1 MSTISNLSTKSS
13 YSSFSPEMQAAISSI
28 TGINFKDDVDMP
40 PDILE
45 LCNEDE
51 MQKFINSHPGC
62 ENDEELESLA
72 EKFGPPPK
80 TDPKLFGDVDMVGI
94 PDQFRPGNW
103 REIMLDLVNNIEGIK
118 PETRIGVEN
127 LMDKHKTPLLSIQR
141 MGNLFFCE
149 GKPAVVDVELTNYE
163 LIFLKPFMSMG
174 PSINIMDNKL
184 AELVGRNKIMQI
196 ESPYNMP
203 VLLTH
208 HNSPNKYIDSSKKKY
223 RLVVDNRV
231 INSLMKNK
239 NLHSY
244 LVTGF
249 DPILIAIGNEAE
261 FRTTIDI
268 TRAYRNIVA

>member
-1 MSTISNLSTKSS
+1 MLVYEGQINELIARHSKESESLPCKASNLSDMSTISNLSTKSS
-13 YSSFSPEMQAAISSI
+13 YSRFSPEMQAAISSI

-127 LMDKHKTPLLSIQR
+127 LMDKHKNTTS
-141 MGNLFFCE
+141 FYSTD
-149 GKPAVVDVELTNYE
+149 GKPV
-163 LIFLKPFMSMG
+163 FLRRK
-174 PSINIMDNKL
+174 
-184 AELVGRNKIMQI
+184 
-196 ESPYNMP
+196 
-203 VLLTH
+203 T
-208 HNSPNKYIDSSKKKY
+208 
-223 RLVVDNRV
+223 
-231 INSLMKNK
+231 
-239 NLHSY
+239 
-244 LVTGF
+244 
-249 DPILIAIGNEAE
+249 
-261 FRTTIDI
+261 
-268 TRAYRNIVA
+268 